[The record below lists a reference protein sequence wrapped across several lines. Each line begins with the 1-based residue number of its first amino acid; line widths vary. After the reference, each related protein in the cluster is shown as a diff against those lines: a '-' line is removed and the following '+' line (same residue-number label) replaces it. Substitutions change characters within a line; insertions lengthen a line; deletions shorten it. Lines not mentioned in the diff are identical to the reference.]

1 MASAASIEP
10 AAHRDQE
17 SYPQV
22 MTQTPTKPSPPS
34 SDRAKQIRLVL
45 WILLA
50 AIVAGGLV
58 WYSALTTSR
67 PAPEVPQPAAN
78 AQLVRGDSHRLTS
91 PAVEK
96 AQLVEFLDFECESC
110 RAAHPL
116 VEELKREYGDRITF
130 VNRYF
135 PLPGHRNSG
144 TAALA
149 VEASAQQGKYEQM
162 AAKLFETQPQWGGKQ
177 VSQAAL
183 FRGYAQELGLD
194 LARYDAAVADEGTR
208 ERIRQDVE
216 DGTALGVT
224 GTPTFFLN
232 GKKLVLNTEADF
244 RQLLTDAAR

>member
-1 MASAASIEP
+1 MKQTAPVLNQARTDPAGTVRVAVWIILGLVVAAGLIWYAVLTNTKPAP
-10 AAHRDQE
+10 AA
-17 SYPQV
+17 
-22 MTQTPTKPSPPS
+22 
-34 SDRAKQIRLVL
+34 
-45 WILLA
+45 
-50 AIVAGGLV
+50 
-58 WYSALTTSR
+58 
-67 PAPEVPQPAAN
+67 PQPAAS
-78 AQLVRGDSHRLTS
+78 AQLVREDSHRLTS

-116 VEELKREYGDRITF
+116 VEELKQEYGDRITF

-162 AAKLFETQPQWGGKQ
+162 AAKLFETQPEWGGKQ
-177 VSQAAL
+177 ESQAAV
-183 FRGYAQELGLD
+183 FRGFAQELGLD
-194 LARYDAAVADEGTR
+194 LAKYDAAVGAEATR
-208 ERIRQDVE
+208 DRIRKDAA
-216 DGTALGVT
+216 DGAALGVT

-232 GKKLVLNTEADF
+232 GKKLTLDTEEQF